1 MISRITLLA
10 GAAMFAIAGTA
21 AAHHTHAHYEPEAN
35 TVLEGTVKEFDWRN
49 PHSWVTLTVINP
61 ETGEAEDWLL
71 EARAP
76 AALIR
81 RGWTAESLKPG
92 DEVAVTVRPLK
103 SGGTGGLL
111 RGVEFPDGSVLL
123 DD

>member
-1 MISRITLLA
+1 
-10 GAAMFAIAGTA
+10 
-21 AAHHTHAHYEPEAN
+21 
-35 TVLEGTVKEFDWRN
+35 VLEGVVKEFDWRN
-49 PHSWVTLTVINP
+49 PHSWVTLTVVNP
-61 ETGEAEDWLL
+61 ETGVAEDWLL

-81 RGWTAESLKPG
+81 RGWTQDSLKPG
-92 DEVAVTVRPLK
+92 DTVAVTVRPLK